1 MKNKYIYLS
10 IEIFSREINGLLE
23 LSRQAISQNYQ
34 VILGDR
40 QSFLKNIHNLPKGIL
55 FYKSASKIDEVYYNA
70 FYRMGHKLSCLDA
83 EGLIFHN
90 FDFFFKN
97 RLTIENLKKLDYYF
111 LWGSKQQEI
120 AIKKFPQFKEKFK
133 ITGGLNAS
141 NWIDDKKSIQ
151 KKNNNANIVF
161 FTSFGSFNHFSINQ
175 EKENLEIKIYE
186 LDNNEIKYINDYSQ
200 FIKKLFFDYQKI
212 IEKLANSIYPRKIFI
227 KVHPSESDIP
237 WKKLSRQ
244 FENIEITEKS
254 VENLI
259 SEYEIIIQ
267 SESTTGVQAFIKK
280 KKTFSYIPR
289 EYKDSK
295 FPLEVIKKTSS
306 MTYDM
311 YQFIST
317 VSTQKNCSNKID
329 FQYLS
334 LYLNNL
340 KDNNIAQKILENIN
354 NLHLSTC
361 QNLKFYKTISY
372 FKLSFFFIFCIIK
385 SRFKIFF
392 KILPFKFK
400 QLVDE
405 QFLAYGPP
413 KTQFLYFLKFLYTK
427 PYIKMLVSEIFK
439 NKIEKKIEILN
450 SYGVRK
456 RKNFNKNF
464 LLENFEFLLNY
475 ELKEIDKNLI
485 LIKNR

>member
-10 IEIFSREINGLLE
+10 IEIFSREIKGLLE
-23 LSRQAISQNYQ
+23 LSRHAISQNYQ

-55 FYKSASKIDEVYYNA
+55 FYKSASRIDEVYYNA

-83 EGLIFHN
+83 EGLIVHN
-90 FDFFFKN
+90 FDYFFKN

-111 LWGSKQQEI
+111 SWGSKQQEI
-120 AIKKFPQFKEKFK
+120 AINKFPQFKEKFK
-133 ITGGLNAS
+133 ISGGLNAS
-141 NWIDDKKSIQ
+141 IWIDDKKSIQ
-151 KKNNNANIVF
+151 KKNNNENIVF

-175 EKENLEIKIYE
+175 EKENLEIKIYD
-186 LDNNEIKYINDYSQ
+186 LDDNEIKYINEYSQ
-200 FIKKLFFDYQKI
+200 YIKKLFFDYQKI

-237 WKKLSRQ
+237 WKKLSKK

-259 SEYEIIIQ
+259 SQFEIIIQ
-267 SESTTGVQAFIKK
+267 SESTIGVQAFVKK

-295 FPLEVIKKTSS
+295 LPLEIIKKISNV
-306 MTYDM
+306 TYDM
-311 YQFIST
+311 SQFISS
-317 VSTQKNCSNKID
+317 VSTQKNYSNKID

-334 LYLNNL
+334 SYLNNL
-340 KDNNIAQKILENIN
+340 KDNNVAQKILENIN

-361 QNLKFYKTISY
+361 QNLKFNKTISY
-372 FKLSFFFIFCIIK
+372 FKLSFFFIFCVIK
-385 SRFKIFF
+385 SRFKTFF

-400 QLVDE
+400 QLVNE

-413 KTQFLYFLKFLYTK
+413 KTQFLYLLKFLHSK
-427 PYIKMLVSEIFK
+427 PYIKMLVPVIIK